1 MILYFR
7 IGSLLSTR
15 LRTNYLRTVSP
26 SLPKRTFQFLQHNV
40 GFGDWLILVMM
51 AIHLDI
57 KLFSD
62 ILEEIGDSPNI
73 TLVTLIHFSPESV
86 GRSEEQSLGVS
97 LSTGLDTEDTEQG
110 EKLRRVAS
118 RGCLSTNMDMLTLK
132 VRLASHKN

>member
-1 MILYFR
+1 
-7 IGSLLSTR
+7 
-15 LRTNYLRTVSP
+15 
-26 SLPKRTFQFLQHNV
+26 
-40 GFGDWLILVMM
+40 MM

-73 TLVTLIHFSPESV
+73 TPVTLIHFSSESV

-97 LSTGLDTEDTEQG
+97 LSTGLDTEDMEQG

-118 RGCLSTNMDMLTLK
+118 RGCLSTNVDMLTLK
-132 VRLASHKN
+132 VKLASQT

>member
-1 MILYFR
+1 MIPYFR

-62 ILEEIGDSPNI
+62 ILEEIGDSPNN

-118 RGCLSTNMDMLTLK
+118 RGCLSTNVDMLTLK

>member
-1 MILYFR
+1 M
-7 IGSLLSTR
+7 STR

-62 ILEEIGDSPNI
+62 ILEEIGDSPNN

-86 GRSEEQSLGVS
+86 GRSEEHSLGVS
-97 LSTGLDTEDTEQG
+97 LSTRLDTEDTEQG

-118 RGCLSTNMDMLTLK
+118 RGCLSTNVDMLTLK
-132 VRLASHKN
+132 VRLSSHKN